1 METKIT
7 IRDVAEKAGVSI
19 SSVHIALNGK
29 KGVSEET
36 RKHICKVAREL
47 GYHPNEYASSLK
59 RKHQNI
65 LIMLPGVEGNNQ
77 YFFPP
82 MWQGIHD
89 YIKGHYANLG
99 FAELPYADTESDR
112 QRAAEKAHGLISA
125 ERVDGILTAGHVD
138 LLTAHDQELM
148 RERHIPVVYVNSEPD
163 AKDYLCCVE
172 PYYDAIGRTMAE
184 LITERIEPYGSIF
197 LLAGNPR
204 YKSHSRIVDGFDA
217 YLNENNITNMV
228 YKDHSWTIDNANYV
242 HILREVMR
250 PDIAAC
256 AAVYSQG
263 TILLG
268 KALEESGKTDLF
280 AVGSDLSAE
289 TVDRVRR
296 RVFNNVIQ
304 KNPYAQGYLGIRIL
318 AEHLV
323 SGKDPDAQQ
332 IYVGA
337 DVVFR
342 SNLSLYEKADY
353 GQMIF
358 Y

>member
-65 LIMLPGVEGNNQ
+65 LVMLPGVEGNNQ

-112 QRAAEKAHGLISA
+112 QRAAEKAHGLIRA

-217 YLNENNITNMV
+217 YMV